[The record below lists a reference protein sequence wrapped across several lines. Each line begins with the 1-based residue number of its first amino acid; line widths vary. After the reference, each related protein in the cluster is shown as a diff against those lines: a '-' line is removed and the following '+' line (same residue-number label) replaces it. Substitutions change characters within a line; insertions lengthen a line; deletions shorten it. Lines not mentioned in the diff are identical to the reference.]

1 MLFLSKLFKIIAVII
16 INPPIKTLAGGT
28 SFKNNQTHTGAN
40 KVSVNIKS
48 PTVVDAVDLDPIVI
62 QIKPKANWGTPS
74 KKPILIS

>member
-1 MLFLSKLFKIIAVII
+1 MAPIMIA
-16 INPPIKTLAGGT
+16 PPINTLIGGI
-28 SFKNNQTHTGAN
+28 SFKNNHTQTGAN

-62 QIKPKANWGTPS
+62 QIKPKASWGTPR